1 MAAYMVQF
9 WWGRALLHLAAALR
23 AGHWSW
29 HLAGIIRELSEP
41 QMRDLRQ
48 AKLCRGRAGESQIPG
63 WPAQN

>member
-29 HLAGIIRELSEP
+29 HLAGIIRELRIP
-41 QMRDLRQ
+41 AAIYHVPPIRRQ
-48 AKLCRGRAGESQIPG
+48 GCRRYAL
-63 WPAQN
+63 